1 MATLVAGQ
9 ACRNI
14 RNRSRLARM
23 ASSVWGSGRGARVRR
38 YLDLDLGAERRG
50 NRRGRIRR
58 RWQAGGAGRAGCSR
72 ADEHRP
78 AGNLLI
84 ADATN
89 NRVRVLATTTGTF
102 CGQVMT
108 AGDNHTVAGNG
119 RLGFSGDGG
128 PAVSGSLFFPAAA
141 AADGA
146 GRVLIADTYNN
157 RVRLVSPAAAATA
170 PAQPGGAQP
179 SQAGRA
185 SL

>member
-1 MATLVAGQ
+1 
-9 ACRNI
+9 
-14 RNRSRLARM
+14 
-23 ASSVWGSGRGARVRR
+23 
-38 YLDLDLGAERRG
+38 
-50 NRRGRIRR
+50 
-58 RWQAGGAGRAGCSR
+58 
-72 ADEHRP
+72 
-78 AGNLLI
+78 
-84 ADATN
+84 
-89 NRVRVLATTTGTF
+89 
-102 CGQVMT
+102 MT

-119 RLGFSGDGG
+119 RLGFSGHGG

-146 GRVLIADTYNN
+146 GRVLIADTFNN